1 MVTLLILIIILC
13 LILFILSISLETM
26 NKKNVIELHVYDGKK
41 PIERVRFL
49 TLQEAL
55 VEKSNLEKQ
64 GKTVILLMTKRN
76 Y

>member
-41 PIERVRFL
+41 TIERVRFL